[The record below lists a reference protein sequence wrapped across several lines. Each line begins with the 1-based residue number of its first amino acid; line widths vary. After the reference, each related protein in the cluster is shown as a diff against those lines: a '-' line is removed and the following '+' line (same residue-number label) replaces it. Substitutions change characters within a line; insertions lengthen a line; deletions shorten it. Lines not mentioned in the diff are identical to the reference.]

1 MNTPDMSELIL
12 KRIVAINTIYK
23 NDSKTVTRNDRSTYA
38 VTMKIAGRTTYFC
51 KGKKYVSDV
60 KNMLFIDKNAK
71 YQWHMDERGKCVMIE
86 FEADMPETQFD
97 FADFTLS
104 DTAAKEVSALFLS
117 AANLW
122 DMKKDNYMLKCKAL
136 FYRILDKAT
145 APEKQQYLPSSYRHT
160 LEPVVNYIHINYSDR
175 DITNETLAAIAG
187 TSTVYFRKM
196 FTKAYNVSPIRYL
209 RSVRIKKAMELLI
222 SDAASIS
229 DIAEMAGYGSV
240 YNFSKMFKAETGASP
255 SEYAKAYSN
264 RVKQ

>member
-23 NDSKTVTRNDRSTYA
+23 NDNKTVTRNDRSTYA

-97 FADFTLS
+97 FADFTL
-104 DTAAKEVSALFLS
+104 
-117 AANLW
+117 
-122 DMKKDNYMLKCKAL
+122 
-136 FYRILDKAT
+136 
-145 APEKQQYLPSSYRHT
+145 
-160 LEPVVNYIHINYSDR
+160 
-175 DITNETLAAIAG
+175 
-187 TSTVYFRKM
+187 
-196 FTKAYNVSPIRYL
+196 AYNVSPIRYL